1 MSLVFSHDGLNYEI
15 RMENDSVRG
24 LYCEGIDVSQ
34 YLERA
39 SRENVVKAT
48 AMLDLYRTIIRPY
61 VEEDI

>member
-24 LYCEGIDVSQ
+24 LYCEEIDINQ

-39 SRENVVKAT
+39 SRENVVKAA
-48 AMLDLYRTIIRPY
+48 AMLDLYRTIIRSY

>member
-15 RMENDSVRG
+15 KMENDSVRG
-24 LYCEGIDVSQ
+24 LYCEGIDVRQ

-48 AMLDLYRTIIRPY
+48 AMFDLYRTIIRSY
-61 VEEDI
+61 VEGDT